1 MIRIFDI
8 FFSLLGLI
16 LFSPLLI
23 LIIIFGFFKNGSP
36 LFKQQRVGMNQKVFT
51 LIKFRT
57 MPKNTKSLP
66 THLIKNSSI
75 TPIQSALR
83 KTKLDELPQLLNV
96 LLGQMSLVGPR
107 PCLLNQNKLIKERKR
122 RGVFNY
128 KPGITGLAQ
137 ISGINMKTPI
147 ILSKTDIKMMKKM
160 SLYKYFYY
168 IFFTLLVIFKKNY
181 CN

>member
-1 MIRIFDI
+1 MIRFLD
-8 FFSLLGLI
+8 FFISLIGLI
-16 LFSPLLI
+16 ILSPLLV
-23 LIIIFGFFKNGSP
+23 IIFFFLFFENGSP
-36 LFKQQRVGMNQKVFT
+36 LFKQQRAGINQKIFT

-75 TPIQSALR
+75 TPFQFALR
-83 KTKLDELPQLLNV
+83 KIKLDALPLLFNV

-107 PCLLNQNKLIKERKR
+107 PCLLNQKKLIKERKK

-137 ISGINMKTPI
+137 ISGINMKTPT

-160 SLYKYFYY
+160 SLNNYFFY
-168 IFFTLLVIFKKNY
+168 IFNTLLVILKKN
-181 CN
+181 